1 MQAEVRR
8 GHGRPAGGAEHSGP
22 GGSPARPWLRQG
34 ILAHPGRRAGLKE
47 AVALVLATLA
57 CSGPTI
63 KELHPGEAVPA
74 ANQEFDPAF
83 EYQAEYRIR
92 VGDEIRIEFL
102 SDPEPA
108 TNASLVIVR
117 PDGRVSL
124 RGVDDV
130 LAAGST
136 PAELD
141 SALTE
146 RFAKLLVDPSLSVIL
161 TRFSGERIYVL
172 GEVRAPREIV
182 LQGPLTLL
190 QAVASAG
197 GFLDGAKR
205 SDVVVVRHLGSG
217 RLAAFKVDAKRIMTN
232 PVMAQELALRAQDVV
247 IVPKT
252 RVARIGELV
261 GQYFRNTNPALITV
275 LTIEQII
282 QREREIGIFG
292 N

>member
-1 MQAEVRR
+1 M
-8 GHGRPAGGAEHSGP
+8 
-22 GGSPARPWLRQG
+22 
-34 ILAHPGRRAGLKE
+34 
-47 AVALVLATLA
+47 LATLA
-57 CSGPTI
+57 CGGPTI
-63 KELHPGEAVPA
+63 KELHRGEAPPA
-74 ANQEFDPAF
+74 ANQEFDPAL
-83 EYQAEYRIR
+83 EYQNEYRIR

-117 PDGRVSL
+117 PDGRLSL

-130 LAAGST
+130 LAAGAT

-146 RFAKLLVDPSLSVIL
+146 RFGKLLVDPSLSVIL

-190 QAVASAG
+190 QAIASAG
-197 GFLDGAKR
+197 GFLEGAKR

-217 RLAAFKVDAKRIMTN
+217 RLAAFRVDAKQIMTN
-232 PVMAQELALRAQDVV
+232 PTMAQELALRAQDVV

-252 RVARIGELV
+252 RVAKLGEFV
-261 GQYFRNTNPALITV
+261 GQYFRNVNPAFISV
-275 LTIEQII
+275 LTVEEIIER
-282 QREREIGIFG
+282 QRNLGIFG
-292 N
+292 GN